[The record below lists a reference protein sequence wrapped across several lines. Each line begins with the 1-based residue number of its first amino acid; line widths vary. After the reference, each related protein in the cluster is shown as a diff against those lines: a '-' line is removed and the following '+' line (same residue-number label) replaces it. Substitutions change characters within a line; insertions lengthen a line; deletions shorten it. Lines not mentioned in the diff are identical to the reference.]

1 MRFSNLFLAITLACG
16 QHAVAAQ
23 TPSSAT
29 STQENV
35 MNSPEQTVNPFF
47 ERSPLIYQ
55 APQFDKYKESD
66 YAPAIAEGI
75 KQKLAEVDKIAN
87 DTAPPTFENTYVALE
102 KSGSLLTRVM
112 NVFGAITGANTSDG
126 LQKIDEEMSP
136 KLAAMSDSIYLNSKL
151 FARLKAVYDQRNT
164 LKLDPESQRLIEV
177 TYKEFELAGANLS
190 DADKEKLKALN
201 QQSATLS
208 TQFTNKLL
216 AATKAGGLT
225 LKDQKQLAGLSE
237 AEQI

>member
-1 MRFSNLFLAITLACG
+1 MRLSNLFLAITLACS
-16 QHAVAAQ
+16 QYAVAAE
-23 TPSSAT
+23 TSPASAP
-29 STQENV
+29 TQENV
-35 MNSPEQTVNPFF
+35 MNSPAKHANPFF

-102 KSGSLLTRVM
+102 KSGVLLTRVLS
-112 NVFGAITGANTSDG
+112 VFDAMTSANTTDG
-126 LQKIDEEMSP
+126 LQKIDEETSP

-164 LKLDPESQRLIEV
+164 LKLDPES
-177 TYKEFELAGANLS
+177 
-190 DADKEKLKALN
+190 
-201 QQSATLS
+201 
-208 TQFTNKLL
+208 
-216 AATKAGGLT
+216 
-225 LKDQKQLAGLSE
+225 
-237 AEQI
+237 